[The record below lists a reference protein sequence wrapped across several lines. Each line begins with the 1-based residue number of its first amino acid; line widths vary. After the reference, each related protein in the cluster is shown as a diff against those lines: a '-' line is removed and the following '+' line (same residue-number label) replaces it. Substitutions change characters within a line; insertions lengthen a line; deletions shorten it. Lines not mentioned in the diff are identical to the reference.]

1 MFISKE
7 LLGGKGLRPF
17 TPSQKQK
24 NRLYAKVIDALVIKW
39 DESQHFNSLFDHLVQ
54 VGNAW
59 LEPRYLFD
67 TAIEFLAS
75 HSIALSP
82 GIPYSRD

>member
-17 TPSQKQK
+17 TPTQKQK
-24 NRLYAKVIDALVIKW
+24 DRHYAKVLDLAGYHKW

-67 TAIEFLAS
+67 TATS
-75 HSIALSP
+75 QSQHCYP
-82 GIPYSRD
+82 